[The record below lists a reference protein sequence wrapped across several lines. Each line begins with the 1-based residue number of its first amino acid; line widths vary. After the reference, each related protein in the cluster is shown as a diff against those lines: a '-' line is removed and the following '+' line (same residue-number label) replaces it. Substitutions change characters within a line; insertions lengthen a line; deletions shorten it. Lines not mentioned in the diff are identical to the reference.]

1 MAANQYIPT
10 IVFHP
15 AETLREKLDEM
26 GMGIKEFALRTGKP
40 EKTIIAVLSEE
51 SSLTP
56 EMAVLFENVTKI
68 PADFWINKQARYN
81 EYIARKR
88 HAAAISEAE
97 EWAKEFPYAE
107 MAKQNWVTPTR
118 NAEEKTINLLSYF
131 GVASHNAWGKLYM
144 ESELKVAAYTSLKH
158 THEPHAVS
166 AWLRQGEL
174 QAKQIEVPDFDKNKL
189 KCKIPAM
196 RRLMVEQ
203 PGSFFQQLQELCF
216 EAGVILLFTPK
227 LPKVPLSGSTR
238 WITENPLIQLTARY
252 GQNDRFWFTFFH
264 ELGHIILHGK
274 KYISL
279 ENIDFAAADP
289 EKEQEANDF
298 AVKHTFSKE
307 QEEKLLRERPTSI
320 TAEDIVGYA
329 REFNTHPAMIIG
341 RLQHLG
347 RIPFS
352 VGHGF
357 ILPVNLSSDNT
368 PV

>member
-1 MAANQYIPT
+1 MATNQYIPT

-15 AETLREKLDEM
+15 AETLREKLEEM

-40 EKTIIAVLSEE
+40 EKTIIAVLNEE

-56 EMAVLFENVTKI
+56 EMAVLFENITKI

-81 EYIARKR
+81 EFIARKR
-88 HAAAISEAE
+88 HAEAIAEAE

-131 GVASHNAWGKLYM
+131 GVASHTAWEKLYM

-158 THEPHAVS
+158 THEPHAIS

-174 QAKQIEVPDFDKNKL
+174 QAKKTEVPDFDSKKL
-189 KCKIPAM
+189 KSNIPAM
-196 RRLMVEQ
+196 RKLMVKQ
-203 PGSFFQQLQELCF
+203 PFNFFEQLQQLCF
-216 EAGVILLFTPK
+216 EAGVVLLFTPK

-238 WITENPLIQLTARY
+238 WINENPLIQLTARY

-279 ENIDFAAADP
+279 ENVDFAAADP
-289 EKEQEANDF
+289 EKEQEAHDF

-307 QEEKLLRERPTSI
+307 QEEKLLSEHPHSI
-320 TAEDIVGYA
+320 TADDIVNYA
-329 REFNTHPAMIIG
+329 HEFNTHPAMIIG

-347 RIPFS
+347 LIHFS
-352 VGHGF
+352 VGREF
-357 ILPVNLSSDNT
+357 ILPVILSAEDTNE
-368 PV
+368 

>member
-1 MAANQYIPT
+1 MTINQYIPT

-15 AETLREKLDEM
+15 AETLREKLEEM

-40 EKTIIAVLSEE
+40 EKTIIAVLNEE

-68 PADFWINKQARYN
+68 PANFWITKQARYN
-81 EYIARKR
+81 EFIARKR
-88 HAAAISEAE
+88 YADTIAAAEK
-97 EWAKEFPYAE
+97 WAKEFPYAE
-107 MAKQNWVTPTR
+107 MAKNHWVPSTR
-118 NAEEKTINLLSYF
+118 ILEEKTIHLLNYF
-131 GVASHNAWGKLYM
+131 GVANHKAWESLYM
-144 ESELKVAAYTSLKH
+144 ETELKVAAYTSLKQ
-158 THEPHAVS
+158 THEPHAIS

-174 QAKQIEVPDFDKNKL
+174 QAQSIKAPSFDVKKL
-189 KCKIPAM
+189 KMNIPAM
-196 RRLMVEQ
+196 RKLMVEQ
-203 PGSFFQQLQELCF
+203 PVHFFEQLQQLCL

-227 LPKVPLSGSTR
+227 FPKVPLSGSTR
-238 WITENPLIQLTARY
+238 WINENPLIQLTARY

-279 ENIDFAAADP
+279 ENVDFAAADP
-289 EKEQEANDF
+289 EKEQQAHEF

-307 QEEKLLRERPTSI
+307 QEEKLLREQVHVL
-320 TAEDIVGYA
+320 TADDIVARA

-347 RIPFS
+347 QIPYS
-352 VGHGF
+352 VGRKF
-357 ILPVNLSSDNT
+357 IVPVHLTHED
-368 PV
+368 